1 MTKIAWYIRGGVTLS
16 ELLDMPQSDYKH
28 FNTVIEDNLELSKKT
43 KQVIL

>member
-1 MTKIAWYIRGGVTLS
+1 MRGGVTLS

>member
-1 MTKIAWYIRGGVTLS
+1 MTKIAWYMRGGVTLR

-28 FNTVIEDNLELSKKT
+28 FGTVIEDNLELSKKA